1 MVRKDSRRVFN
12 KGNAMFVVTGGG
24 SGIGQALAHALSLR
38 DQKVLIIGRRER
50 ALQETARF
58 STNIEYLCADV
69 STLQGR
75 DHIANRILK
84 VPHLSGLVHNAG
96 IIEPILPI
104 QDLSENA
111 WRKVMSTNLDAPFF
125 LNKLLATHLV
135 GGRVLH
141 MGSGA
146 AYFPVTG
153 WSAYCVS
160 KAGLSMLTRCC
171 QLEYDTVSFA
181 SVMPGIIDT
190 PMQKEIRSSSRMD
203 EDKSDFFKRLH
214 EEKRLLSPE
223 TVAAFLTWLLLDTEA
238 SQYISKEWDI
248 YDTSHHLDWLVPPFS
263 VPTFE

>member
-1 MVRKDSRRVFN
+1 M
-12 KGNAMFVVTGGG
+12 
-24 SGIGQALAHALSLR
+24 
-38 DQKVLIIGRRER
+38 
-50 ALQETARF
+50 
-58 STNIEYLCADV
+58 
-69 STLQGR
+69 
-75 DHIANRILK
+75 
-84 VPHLSGLVHNAG
+84 
-96 IIEPILPI
+96 
-104 QDLSENA
+104 
-111 WRKVMSTNLDAPFF
+111 
-125 LNKLLATHLV
+125 
-135 GGRVLH
+135 
-141 MGSGA
+141 
-146 AYFPVTG
+146 
-153 WSAYCVS
+153 S